1 MSDEASTLPSADERA
16 LLFLS
21 LFFAELAKFD
31 SLTGMDAIQKLEKAV
46 QPCLNQI
53 TWKQLIMIKRVVTAV
68 YLTMDEIVQELV
80 QNIVGLE

>member
-1 MSDEASTLPSADERA
+1 
-16 LLFLS
+16 
-21 LFFAELAKFD
+21 
-31 SLTGMDAIQKLEKAV
+31 MDAIQKLEKAV